1 MKSNASIIP
10 SIILLVLAVIF
21 ILTGF
26 ILGLTDRAKQT
37 GYEEGYKA
45 ACKDFY
51 QGHLKYDL
59 ITNPDGTREWKKV
72 TEH

>member
-1 MKSNASIIP
+1 MKNNLNISV
-10 SIILLVLAVIF
+10 IILIIGVIL

-26 ILGLTDRAKQT
+26 ILGIHELAKKD
-37 GYEEGYKA
+37 GYESGYKA
-45 ACKDFY
+45 ACADFY

-72 TEH
+72 KTED